1 MNNILQLGKSC
12 CGCSGCEQIC
22 PKKCITIQPD
32 SEGFLYPV
40 VDESK
45 CVDCGLCVKHC
56 PIMTDAKRCDEPKVY
71 AAKYKDRTSA
81 FKSTSGGLFIPLA
94 KEVLAKGGV
103 VFGCAYDENL
113 VARHIA
119 VSNESELY
127 KLQSSKYVQSDT
139 RGIYKQ
145 VKTLLADDKYVLFSG
160 TGCQVAGLKTF
171 LNKDCEKLLTVDIVC
186 HGVPSPA
193 LFKNYVDYMG
203 RKLGGKL
210 TSYNFRSKEKRGWD
224 LYYKAENGKKSKSDY
239 GFLTRITA
247 PFSTAKPTERAVTNV
262 NLPIKTEWAI
272 FRLPIFGV
280 FKNFTPIFMTK
291 TEYLSYS

>member
-1 MNNILQLGKSC
+1 M
-12 CGCSGCEQIC
+12 
-22 PKKCITIQPD
+22 
-32 SEGFLYPV
+32 
-40 VDESK
+40 
-45 CVDCGLCVKHC
+45 
-56 PIMTDAKRCDEPKVY
+56 
-71 AAKYKDRTSA
+71 
-81 FKSTSGGLFIPLA
+81 
-94 KEVLAKGGV
+94 LAKGGV

-210 TSYNFRSKEKRGWD
+210 TSYNFRSKENEAGTCITRLKTAKKQVGLRIFD
-224 LYYKAENGKKSKSDY
+224 PYYSAFLYCKTYRESCYECKFANKNRVGDISLADFWGIQKFHPDFYDENGVS
-239 GFLTRITA
+239 LVLVN
-247 PFSTAKPTERAVTNV
+247 TERAKIILT
-262 NLPIKTEWAI
+262 
-272 FRLPIFGV
+272 
-280 FKNFTPIFMTK
+280 
-291 TEYLSYS
+291 